1 MTKRE
6 TLYHEL
12 LKKEVVNKEDI
23 EQTAK
28 QILDRKDVSYQYIYN
43 EYIAKL
49 KQEGKLL
56 HPKRGLYVAVPPTK
70 IKDESFTPDKYLIA
84 SKVQK
89 EYYLGYHTAL
99 EIHGSAYSYYN
110 DVYIVVEPNRK
121 FRDFE
126 FKNIRYEPIYNS
138 YKKVG
143 LQKIDHKG
151 QKIVVSSPSRTF
163 LDCIDRPRYS
173 GGWEECL
180 KSLESLPGVRPD
192 KLKIILESMD
202 KDILYRKTGLI
213 LSMFEDNPYYE
224 GVLTGLRSY
233 LKENIGRSPVY
244 LSERSGGRLNEAWL
258 LYLPENFEDITRGV

>member
-12 LKKEVVNKEDI
+12 LKKQVVDKEDI
-23 EQTAK
+23 ERITK
-28 QILDRKDVSYQYIYN
+28 KILDRKDVSYQYIYN
-43 EYIAKL
+43 EYITKL

-56 HPKRGLYVAVPPTK
+56 HPKRCLYVAVPPTK
-70 IKDESFTPDKYLIA
+70 INDESFTPDKYLIA
-84 SKVQK
+84 SKVQQG
-89 EYYLGYHTAL
+89 YYLGYHTAL
-99 EIHGSAYSYYN
+99 EIHGSAYSYFN

-121 FRDFE
+121 FRSFE
-126 FKNIRYEPIYNS
+126 FKNILYEPVYNS
-138 YKKVG
+138 FQKVG

-163 LDCIDRPRYS
+163 LDCIDRPQYS

-180 KSLESLPGVRPD
+180 KSLESLPGVRT
-192 KLKIILESMD
+192 KELKTILKSME

-224 GVLTGLRSY
+224 GILSELKPY
-233 LKENIGRSPVY
+233 LKENMGTSTIY
-244 LSERSGGRLNEAWL
+244 LSERSESELNREWMLYVPKGFPDL
-258 LYLPENFEDITRGV
+258 LRGV